1 MTLLHIV
8 NFDMKNTSFLIDL
21 RRFRHE
27 NKIYEMR
34 RNFRLKKFRRRNC
47 ASRFKIHIKCFSR

>member
-8 NFDMKNTSFLIDL
+8 NFDIKNTSFRIDL
-21 RRFRHE
+21 KKFRHK

-34 RNFRLKKFRRRNC
+34 KNFRLKKLCRRNC
-47 ASRFKIHIKCFSR
+47 VSRFEIYIKCFNC

>member
-8 NFDMKNTSFLIDL
+8 NFDIKNISFRIDL
-21 RRFRHE
+21 KRFRYE

-34 RNFRLKKFRRRNC
+34 KNFRLKKFCRRNC
-47 ASRFKIHIKCFSR
+47 ISRFKIYIKCFNR